1 MKKRMFAILLT
12 AAMVMTSL
20 SGCKSA
26 DSGDSKKTTAAEEST
41 LSDTSGGDGEEVT
54 PGLWEM
60 ALV

>member
-26 DSGDSKKTTAAEEST
+26 DSGDSKKRWLRKKVHYLIPGAET
-41 LSDTSGGDGEEVT
+41 GRK
-54 PGLWEM
+54 
-60 ALV
+60 

>member
-20 SGCKSA
+20 SGCKSS

-41 LSDTSGGDGEEVT
+41 LSDTRGGDVPDAGADHGT
-54 PGLWEM
+54 CRSG
-60 ALV
+60 

>member
-54 PGLWEM
+54 LTI
-60 ALV
+60 